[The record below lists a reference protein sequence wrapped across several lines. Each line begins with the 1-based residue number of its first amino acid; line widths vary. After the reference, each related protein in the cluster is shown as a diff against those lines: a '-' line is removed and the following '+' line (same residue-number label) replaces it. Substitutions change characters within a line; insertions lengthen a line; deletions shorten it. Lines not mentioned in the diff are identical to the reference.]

1 MTDEM
6 MTLRSMLEKG
16 TDADV
21 LREMIG
27 FASERLMEMEVQ
39 ALTGAGHGERSV
51 DRLAQRNGYRERDW
65 DDGAEGPHRVP
76 GRSSCESRSCARAAI
91 FQASWNRAGWR
102 RRR

>member
-27 FASERLMEMEVQ
+27 FASERLMEMEIQ
-39 ALTGAGHGERSV
+39 ALTGAGHGERSA
-51 DRLAQRNGYRERDW
+51 DHPAHRTTATANATGRP
-65 DDGAEGPHRVP
+65 GP
-76 GRSSCESRSCARAAI
+76 GLWSCVSRSCAKAAI
-91 FQASWNRAGWR
+91 FPAFWSRAGWR